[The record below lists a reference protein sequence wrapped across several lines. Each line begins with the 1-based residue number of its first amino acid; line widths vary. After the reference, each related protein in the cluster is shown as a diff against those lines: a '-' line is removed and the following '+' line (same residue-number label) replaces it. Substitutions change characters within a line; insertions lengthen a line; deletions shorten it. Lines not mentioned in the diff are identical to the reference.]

1 MEIKDLIKC
10 ENNDI
15 LPIQSK
21 MIANLLL
28 SGTPLQIYQYKYV
41 SEDIEKKYNT
51 YIRYNMRFDPN
62 IKIKG
67 NVAPLDVGKYAG
79 KISELCVKLE
89 LPLIS
94 VKIISTKDMPHE
106 GFFVFPQCQE
116 MRKQGFNNTE
126 IAKKIK
132 QEVTEAFESGAYNK
146 LIDYLNGTLDTT
158 DDSLKQSNS
167 TKSTSQVAEIEH
179 VLNNPEISKSNQTDY
194 NEKEFYEGRIKEIN
208 ILQRERNQE
217 IVKCAKQRDNYTCK
231 VCGFSYNQKVV
242 QAHHIIPLSKQNEEY
257 EIKIDD
263 LITLCPTCHSLAHLL
278 LDENEIYTDK
288 LILIGKLKEL
298 RSQI

>member
-28 SGTPLQIYQYKYV
+28 SGTPYQIYQYKCV

-79 KISELCVKLE
+79 KISELCTKLE

-94 VKIISTKDMPHE
+94 VKINSAKDMPHE
-106 GFFVFPQCQE
+106 GFFVFPQCQK

-146 LIDYLNGTLDTT
+146 LIDYLNGTLNTT

-167 TKSTSQVAEIEH
+167 TKNTSQIADIKH
-179 VLNNPEISKSNQTDY
+179 NQTDY
-194 NEKEFYEGRIKEIN
+194 NEKEFYEGRIKEIS

-217 IVKCAKQRDNYTCK
+217 IVKYAKQRDNYTCK

-242 QAHHIIPLSKQNEEY
+242 QVHHVIPLSKQNEEY

-278 LDENEIYTDK
+278 LDENEIYVNK
-288 LILIGKLKEL
+288 SVLINKLKEL
-298 RSQI
+298 RSQV